1 MKNAE
6 HPAVTVE
13 QATYLAEHR
22 WALFA
27 TTRTRGEPQVSML
40 AYHWDGKD
48 IVFSVRSTTAKW
60 ANIKRQASVVVTI
73 VDGEKYLSV
82 AGNAERII
90 SDPDR
95 LSLTE
100 RLRDSLLPVHFAALQ
115 ADIDAG
121 LDERKRVIIRVH
133 PDRIVGRI

>member
-1 MKNAE
+1 MTA
-6 HPAVTVE
+6 E

-22 WALFA
+22 WALLA
-27 TTRTRGEPQVSML
+27 TTRTHGAPQVSML
-40 AYHWDGKD
+40 AYHWNGAD
-48 IVFSVRSTTAKW
+48 IVFSIRSTTSKW
-60 ANIKRQASVVVTI
+60 ANIKRQASVVVTV

-82 AGNAERII
+82 AGNAERIV

-95 LSLTE
+95 IFLTE

-121 LDERKRVIIRVH
+121 LDERQRVIIRVH
-133 PDRIVGRI
+133 PEGVVGRI